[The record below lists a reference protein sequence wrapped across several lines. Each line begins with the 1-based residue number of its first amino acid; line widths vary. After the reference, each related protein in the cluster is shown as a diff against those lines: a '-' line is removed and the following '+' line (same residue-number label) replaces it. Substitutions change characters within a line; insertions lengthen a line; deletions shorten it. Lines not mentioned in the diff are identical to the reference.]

1 MHLNVFFVYL
11 GLFYIYLGARLVQG
25 SVLTSLSMWSQNL
38 EIAEIRQVHRA
49 INVPSRTGRKVSLR
63 NDIIY
68 GTYFPVALV

>member
-38 EIAEIRQVHRA
+38 EIAEIRQVQRA
-49 INVPSRTGRKVSLR
+49 ISIPSRAERKVSLR